1 MSVTF
6 LKPLTL
12 TFGEKKSVMQQKTI
26 RKGKDINTITSD
38 LAVRLNEIRTFL
50 RMAGMTLLQI
60 AILLL

>member
-1 MSVTF
+1 
-6 LKPLTL
+6 
-12 TFGEKKSVMQQKTI
+12 MQQETI
-26 RKGKDINTITSD
+26 RKGKDINTKTKISD